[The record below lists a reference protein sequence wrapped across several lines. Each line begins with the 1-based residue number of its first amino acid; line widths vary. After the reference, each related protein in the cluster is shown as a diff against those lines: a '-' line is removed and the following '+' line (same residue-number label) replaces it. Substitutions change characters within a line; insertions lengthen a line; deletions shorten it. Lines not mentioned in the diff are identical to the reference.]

1 MQAPLADPLVGLDNL
16 NKALPLVGRSTEMQV
31 IHFVLNTVQFDLP
44 AGARALTISGEI
56 GVGKSRLLAEMYTA
70 ARELGFRVL
79 EGRTYASGNMFP
91 YLPFIEA
98 LRPLLRSSSQDQLRH
113 YMGLITSPGS
123 TYASES
129 RAHASTVADSYA
141 SQDDDEQFAAAPQ
154 HEENEDISL
163 RGIPMIAA
171 LARLFADLPSLLGI
185 TVVPEMLT
193 PDQEKFR
200 LLDAV
205 ATLLEHMALE
215 QPILLGIDDLQWAD
229 SASLEL
235 TLYLTVRLRRSR
247 VALVGTTRPVSMINE
262 STAGVAGLQPAE
274 IMAASAAAT
283 KALAELMRQ
292 GLLFLL
298 PLGPLDADAAAQ
310 HLRALLPGTLPED
323 AAQTLLKRTEGNP
336 FLLEELVR
344 MLTLNHQLV
353 QHKGTWRATRAMNT
367 ALPGSITLA
376 VGERLQGLSHPC
388 HEFLRV
394 ASLFGRTF
402 PLPALLEVLA
412 QTQESATL
420 PCVEEASRAA
430 LIAIVPPRTTAA
442 SWHEE
447 DISFEDPLEPLAS
460 VQLTSPT
467 YMFCQGIVQEVLSSE
482 IPVYQARKLHAA
494 IGRALEIT
502 YVQAAPAHAAELA
515 RHFLLGDAKAA
526 ALHWSLLAGEDAAR
540 QHAHR
545 EAISHFLLALRL
557 LEAGETSTHAP
568 SLAQLHTTIGE
579 LWFKL
584 GELERATRSL
594 QQALSEAPPVDA
606 HFGDGQAGGRPQEMP
621 LQVARTNRL
630 LADVYRMQ
638 GRYDQA
644 LAHLLATRTALEAGR
659 EAATDP
665 AEVTVPWFPGRSFP
679 AAGHAL
685 TFERFLATER
695 MLFLHAQATL
705 DILLNRRQEAEAAL
719 WQSHQLAIEL
729 GDRESQAF
737 ALHLL
742 SWLRGW
748 GEHIRDAIRL
758 QEQAHAIYIAIGD
771 PFHAALGDQ
780 GLGII
785 YLALG
790 ETERASLYTLRG
802 LERARR
808 YGARYSL
815 GWLYWNHGVIA
826 LSRGDW
832 TASASHLQ
840 ESMHEAE
847 TTNNGRLKPLV
858 LQAQAEL
865 VFRQGDWQQAESL
878 FQESIQTGINT
889 EWYPSALALYGHF
902 LAVTGRRAA
911 ARAQLDQAAAQTEP
925 PGYGGD
931 FYIPFLAEGY
941 IHLEAHTE
949 AVAYIERIRALRG
962 FMYYGSSVDR
972 ILGEVAAQ
980 AHDWEMAEQAFEKGL
995 ALCRRAAN
1003 QPEEA
1008 AILYEQARTLL
1019 MQSGNQAGEQQQE
1032 SLRRVHNLCEQAR
1045 ALFLQY

>member
-31 IHFVLNTVQFDLP
+31 IDFLLNTIQFDLP

-70 ARELGFRVL
+70 AHKLGFRVL
-79 EGRTYASGNMFP
+79 EGRTYPSGNMFP

-98 LRPLLRSSSQDQLRH
+98 LRPLLRSSSQGRLRH
-113 YMGLITSPGS
+113 YMGLSTSPGS
-123 TYASES
+123 TFAGES
-129 RAHASTVADSYA
+129 QAHASTVSSSHS
-141 SQDDDEQFAAAPQ
+141 SQDADEQLAAAPQ
-154 HEENEDISL
+154 REENENISL
-163 RGIPMIAA
+163 LGMPMLAA
-171 LARLFADLPSLLGI
+171 LTRLFPDLPSLLGI
-185 TVVPEMLT
+185 TVVPEMLM

-205 ATLLEHMALE
+205 ATLLEHIAME
-215 QPILLGIDDLQWAD
+215 QPVLLGIDDLQWAD

-247 VALVGTTRPVSMINE
+247 VALVGTTRPAPMFNE
-262 STAGVAGLQPAE
+262 STAGLADLQPAGT
-274 IMAASAAAT
+274 MTTSTAAM
-283 KALAELMRQ
+283 KALTELIRQ
-292 GLLFLL
+292 GLLFFL

-310 HLRALLPGTLPED
+310 HLHALLPGILPED
-323 AAQTLLKRTEGNP
+323 VAQTLLKRAEGNP
-336 FLLEELVR
+336 FFLEELVR

-353 QHKGTWRATRAMNT
+353 QREGAWRASRAMNT
-367 ALPGSITLA
+367 ALPGSIMLA
-376 VGERLQGLSHPC
+376 VGERLQGLSRPC

-402 PLPALLEVLA
+402 PLPALFEVLA
-412 QTQESATL
+412 QTQESNML
-420 PCVEEASRAA
+420 PYIEEASRAA
-430 LIAIVPPRTTAA
+430 LIAIVHAGTANA
-442 SWHEE
+442 PWHEE
-447 DISFEDPLEPLAS
+447 DTSLEDPLEPLTG
-460 VQLTSPT
+460 VQFTSST

-482 IPVYQARKLHAA
+482 IPAYKARKLHIA
-494 IGRALEIT
+494 IGEALEMT
-502 YVQAAPAHAAELA
+502 YAHTAPAHAAELA

-568 SLAQLHTTIGE
+568 SLAQLHTTVGE

-584 GELERATRSL
+584 GELEQATRSL
-594 QQALSEAPPVDA
+594 QQALAGAHPADA
-606 HFGDGQAGGRPQEMP
+606 HPGDGQTGGHRREVP

-644 LAHLLATRTALEAGR
+644 LAHLLAARTALDAEGQ
-659 EAATDP
+659 AAKDP

-685 TFERFLATER
+685 TIERFLATEHI
-695 MLFLHAQATL
+695 LFLHAQATL
-705 DILLNRRQEAEAAL
+705 DILLNRRQEAETAL
-719 WQSHQLAIEL
+719 WHSHQLAIEL

-748 GEHIRDAIRL
+748 GERIHDAIRL

-826 LSRGDW
+826 LCRGDW
-832 TASASHLQ
+832 AGSASHLQ

-865 VFRQGDWQQAESL
+865 AFRQGAWQQAESL

-911 ARAQLDQAAAQTEP
+911 ARAQLDQAAVQTEP

-941 IHLEAHTE
+941 IHLEAHAE
-949 AVAYIERIRALRG
+949 AAAYIERIRALRG
-962 FMYYGSSVDR
+962 FMYYGSSV
-972 ILGEVAAQ
+972 
-980 AHDWEMAEQAFEKGL
+980 
-995 ALCRRAAN
+995 
-1003 QPEEA
+1003 
-1008 AILYEQARTLL
+1008 
-1019 MQSGNQAGEQQQE
+1019 
-1032 SLRRVHNLCEQAR
+1032 
-1045 ALFLQY
+1045 